1 MEWDIS
7 PAGHVF
13 SPDCLP
19 IRLSPATFPS
29 LPSICFRSS
38 SWQRV
43 WENRIT
49 SVENKK
55 GERGSVGSDWAI
67 PLSFSSVTLNRL
79 QRWWGDKGCA
89 VLREA
94 SRKHNHGTATL
105 ASSQLRRKGALMK
118 QIWRVALTLYGALWR
133 SDCNDTFKDIR
144 SNSVT
149 RLSTQAWEADFIW
162 AVWCWKKNNVLRL
175 VLEDTF
181 SNMGCCVSAK
191 TLHVPR
197 VPGTVVCLEML
208 FPLCKLN

>member
-1 MEWDIS
+1 MEWDKS
-7 PAGHVF
+7 PAGQVF

-49 SVENKK
+49 SVEIKK

-149 RLSTQAWEADFIW
+149 ASQHRPGKQILFGLFGAGRKIMYWD
-162 AVWCWKKNNVLRL
+162 WCWKILSQ
-175 VLEDTF
+175 TW
-181 SNMGCCVSAK
+181 A
-191 TLHVPR
+191 
-197 VPGTVVCLEML
+197 VV
-208 FPLCKLN
+208 